1 MTDTPLLPSPSR
13 PRPRAL
19 ATVTRIA
26 PPPVD
31 ADGAVA
37 FGPVQ
42 GALALDLAPRQ
53 LGPPRTP
60 ELRLVPPSED
70 PLRIQPWAGRF
81 AQAVVEVLSGDRA
94 VTQLIR
100 WTDEAVYAQLTRRA
114 DLLRRVGGVP
124 AHRIRPQVRSVHV
137 SCPVPDVAEVS
148 VHVRHGERS
157 RCIAARLERYR
168 DHWRCVALE
177 MG

>member
-1 MTDTPLLPSPSR
+1 MTDTLLPLPLAR
-13 PRPRAL
+13 PRGL
-19 ATVTRIA
+19 ATVTPLGR
-26 PPPVD
+26 PQVD
-31 ADGAVA
+31 EDGAVA

-42 GALALDLAPRQ
+42 GALALDLTPRQ
-53 LGPPRTP
+53 LGTPRTP
-60 ELRLVPPSED
+60 ELRLVPPAED
-70 PLRIQPWAGRF
+70 PQRIQPFAGRF
-81 AQAVVEVLSGDRA
+81 AQAVVEVISGDRA

-100 WTDEAVYAQLTRRA
+100 WTDDAVYAQLARRA

-124 AHRIRPQVRSVHV
+124 AQRVRPQVRSVHV
-137 SCPVPDVAEVS
+137 SCPAADVAEVS
-148 VHVRHGERS
+148 VHVRHGVRS

>member
-1 MTDTPLLPSPSR
+1 MTDQLLFPPPS
-13 PRPRAL
+13 RPRAL
-19 ATVTRIA
+19 ATVTRIGR
-26 PPPVD
+26 PPVD
-31 ADGAVA
+31 DDGVA
-37 FGPVQ
+37 AFAPVQ
-42 GALALDLAPRQ
+42 GALALDLAPRH
-53 LGPPRTP
+53 LGAPRVA
-60 ELRLVPPSED
+60 ELRLVPPTED
-70 PLRIQPWAGRF
+70 PQRIQPFAARF
-81 AQAVVEVLSGDRA
+81 SQAVVEVLSGDRA

-100 WTDEAVYAQLTRRA
+100 WTDESVYAQLARRS

-137 SCPVPDVAEVS
+137 SCPVADVAEVS

>member
-1 MTDTPLLPSPSR
+1 MTDTLPPSR
-13 PRPRAL
+13 PARPRAL
-19 ATVTRIA
+19 ATVTRIGR
-26 PPPVD
+26 PPVD
-31 ADGAVA
+31 EDGAVA

-42 GALALDLAPRQ
+42 GALALDLAPHQ
-53 LGPPRTP
+53 LGAPRTP
-60 ELRLVPPSED
+60 DLRLVAPAED
-70 PLRIQPWAGRF
+70 PARIQPFAGRF

-100 WTDEAVYAQLTRRA
+100 WTDDAVYAQLARRA

-137 SCPVPDVAEVS
+137 CCPVTDAAEVS
-148 VHVRHGERS
+148 VHVRHGARS

-168 DHWRCVALE
+168 GHWRCVALE